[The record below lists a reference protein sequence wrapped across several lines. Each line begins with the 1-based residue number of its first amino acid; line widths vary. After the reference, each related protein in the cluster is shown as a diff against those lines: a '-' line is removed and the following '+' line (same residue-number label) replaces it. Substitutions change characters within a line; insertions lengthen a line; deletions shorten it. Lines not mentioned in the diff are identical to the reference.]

1 MICPYCKKEMKPGS
15 ISAYN
20 RLSWTPEGERAQ
32 GGTKWA
38 KSPNGIV
45 LAEWFVLAAATVDA
59 EYCEFCN
66 KIIID
71 LDE

>member
-1 MICPYCKKEMKPGS
+1 MTCPYCKKEMKNGS

-20 RLSWTPEGERAQ
+20 RLSWTPEGESVR

-45 LAEWFVLAAATVDA
+45 LAEWFLLGTATVDA
-59 EYCEFCN
+59 VYCEECK
-66 KIIID
+66 KIVID
-71 LDE
+71 LEK